1 MNSVWPKNVGIHI
14 FQRLYYFISILVEPN
29 YFSSEQ
35 TAIMIVL
42 ILFSITLFITMAT
55 AHERPSLRNLSNGN
69 IINGD
74 LENNSVNF
82 ESDTERLLMSK
93 PAMTISP
100 ICSFITFKKFVVN
113 SFRIS
118 FILAYLIKVSWLKND
133 KKWPKMTITWPKMT
147 QVIHGPSKTPF

>member
-1 MNSVWPKNVGIHI
+1 MLAIK
-14 FQRLYYFISILVEPN
+14 YFKDYIISILVEPN

-118 FILAYLIKVSWLKND
+118 FILAYLIKVS
-133 KKWPKMTITWPKMT
+133 
-147 QVIHGPSKTPF
+147 

>member
-1 MNSVWPKNVGIHI
+1 
-14 FQRLYYFISILVEPN
+14 
-29 YFSSEQ
+29 
-35 TAIMIVL
+35 
-42 ILFSITLFITMAT
+42 MAT

-118 FILAYLIKVSWLKND
+118 FILAYLIKVS
-133 KKWPKMTITWPKMT
+133 
-147 QVIHGPSKTPF
+147 